1 MRKNESDMLMMKQLE
16 VQLSLDIARNGTK
29 AMKLTDLAL
38 YINALLASCK
48 DPKNFY
54 GEKLVRTLRNGVNA
68 AQRDAIFV
76 NPSVYLTLCINNA
89 TTYDDTRKLQE
100 LFVSRNAAI
109 GRMGMQFFLNFCT
122 ELRLITRNYISNFT
136 VMVQE
141 MEYFKRKFA

>member
-1 MRKNESDMLMMKQLE
+1 
-16 VQLSLDIARNGTK
+16 NGTK

-54 GEKLVRTLRNGVNA
+54 GENLVRTLRNGVDS

-89 TTYDDTRKLQE
+89 TIHDDTRTLHD

-109 GRMGMQFFLNFCT
+109 GRIVWGTFDLVDFPHPPLLKHST
-122 ELRLITRNYISNFT
+122 PYRLSFT
-136 VMVQE
+136 FSTVE
-141 MEYFKRKFA
+141 SRKLPYRLSFTFSTVESRKW